1 MLSLPQMLGNVSK
14 AYVQSPDDWARSVTD
29 VLRDAAIYH
38 QAGNGFYRAQCD
50 ALGVDPAAINDINDL
65 QDLPLL
71 PVGMFKRPDAQVLLT
86 CSLADVET
94 ETRSSGTRGVPSV
107 APRNSETLTLAL
119 IGLIGTYREFF
130 NLSGGAGLFLNP
142 SDPEASEMGLL
153 KDLNILNSVFD
164 HHTYL
169 VAGQAFDAGEAL
181 EHLRRWE
188 GHMTRHIVSPPFL
201 IGRLLRFLE
210 RENINV
216 RLDPYS
222 MIITLGGW
230 KRHTAEAIPDEGF
243 RERCHDLLG
252 VRAVNVRDMYGMIES
267 NMLAVECHLHRKH
280 VPPWCY
286 ISIRDPGQ
294 SGKELAPGETGTIA
308 VLDAL
313 STSYP
318 GFLLT
323 DDMGEVE
330 TGTCGCGRT
339 GQVIN
344 FRRRGQSGGL
354 GDCPVSIE
362 RYLGSGT
369 TAEPEVAA
377 PQGRV
382 TVMEGTGP

>member
-14 AYVQSPDDWARSVTD
+14 AYVQSPEDWARSVTD

-50 ALGVDPAAINDINDL
+50 ALGVDPATINDINDL
-65 QDLPLL
+65 QSLPLL
-71 PVGMFKRPDAQVLLT
+71 PAGMFKLPNTKVLLT

-94 ETRSSGTRGVPSV
+94 ETRSSGTRGIASV

-142 SDPEASEMGLL
+142 ADPEASEIGLL

-164 HHTYL
+164 HHAYL
-169 VAGQAFDAGEAL
+169 VADHAFDAREAV
-181 EHLRRWE
+181 EHLRRWK
-188 GHMTRHIVSPPFL
+188 GHMTRHIVGPPFL
-201 IGRLLRFLE
+201 IGQLLRFLE
-210 RENINV
+210 QEDISV
-216 RLDPYS
+216 PLDPYS
-222 MIITLGGW
+222 MVITLGGW

-286 ISIRDPGQ
+286 ISIRGPGQ
-294 SGKELAPGETGTIA
+294 NGKELAPGETGTIGI
-308 VLDAL
+308 LDAL

-323 DDMGEVE
+323 DDMGDVE

-339 GQVIN
+339 GQIIN
-344 FRRRGQSGGL
+344 FRRRGQGG
-354 GDCPVSIE
+354 GPDYCPVSIE

-369 TAEPEVAA
+369 TAEAEA
-377 PQGRV
+377 PALV
-382 TVMEGTGP
+382 KAVSW